1 MLPMNLQQQFFI
13 ISRVLRFDIRVN
25 EGAFDFMKYLLKV
38 TEFHPKP
45 GNQNEMYYID
55 DEGEVF
61 IGSARNVT
69 IGKIYQV
76 EASTKLIGGSYHR
89 IISWL
94 DAETT
99 VE

>member
-1 MLPMNLQQQFFI
+1 
-13 ISRVLRFDIRVN
+13 
-25 EGAFDFMKYLLKV
+25 
-38 TEFHPKP
+38 
-45 GNQNEMYYID
+45 MYYID